1 MDENPRISGSRSDLD
16 AIPPGRT
23 GHVAVSY
30 DKRYMIIW
38 GGYKVRF
45 IKHICK
51 S

>member
-1 MDENPRISGSRSDLD
+1 MDEISRISGSRSDLA
-16 AIPPGRT
+16 AIPPGRI

-45 IKHICK
+45 I
-51 S
+51 